1 MGAVFEVRMAE
12 KQTKPDMSKAR
23 DEKIRRYRVDK
34 ECEKRL
40 AEIKMMEV
48 AAHRHL
54 HA

>member
-1 MGAVFEVRMAE
+1 MAE
-12 KQTKPDMSKAR
+12 NQTKPDMSKAR

-48 AAHRHL
+48 VTHQHL
-54 HA
+54 HP

>member
-12 KQTKPDMSKAR
+12 KQTKPDVSKAR

-40 AEIKMMEV
+40 AEIKLMEV

-54 HA
+54 HP